1 MAEEGSPMISG
12 TRLKEWRKAA
22 RTGKPKGLSRTELA
36 FLVNVSVD
44 TIHRAEQQGRWPI
57 TEELESVVSS
67 GKTIRLTRME
77 TVIHE
82 LKCDLSPQE

>member
-1 MAEEGSPMISG
+1 MISG
-12 TRLKEWRKAA
+12 TSLKEWRKPA

-44 TIHRAEQQGRWPI
+44 TIHRAEKQGRWPI
-57 TEELESVVSS
+57 TEELESIVSS
-67 GKTIRLTRME
+67 GKTIRLTRLE